1 MARSSLSDV
10 QGSII
15 DPAQTWNF
23 DLFFEKLPAGLG
35 GDTSMLTIR
44 CQSATL
50 PGAEMEPITVELH
63 GVALR
68 YRGRRT
74 YSGQFTVMFAENVDW
89 TTYQLFR
96 DWHNLMLSWE
106 TNTGS
111 SSAVYKVP
119 ATITCYDDA
128 GNEVKSF
135 QLIGVWPQSVP
146 DVQFD
151 GSQSGYVQPEIT
163 FAFDTVSEQS

>member
-15 DPAQTWNF
+15 DPAQTWNY
-23 DLFFEKLPAGLG
+23 DLFFEKLPPGLG

-44 CQSATL
+44 CQSANL
-50 PGAEMEPITVELH
+50 PGSEMEPISVELH
-63 GVALR
+63 GVKIQ

-74 YSGQFTVMFAENVDW
+74 YSNQFSAQFAENVDW

-96 DWHNLMLSWE
+96 DWHNLMLSWR

-111 SSAVYKVP
+111 SSAIYKVP
-119 ATITCYDDA
+119 ATITAYDDA

-135 QLIGVWPQSVP
+135 RIEGVWPQTVP
-146 DVQFD
+146 DISFN
-151 GSQSGYVQPEIT
+151 GGESGYVQPEIT
-163 FAFDTVSEQS
+163 FSFDLVEED

>member
-10 QGSII
+10 QGSIV

-44 CQSATL
+44 CQATAL
-50 PGAEMEPITVELH
+50 PGTDMEPIEVELH
-63 GVALR
+63 GVKIR

-74 YSGQFTVMFAENVDW
+74 YSGTFTVTFAENVDW
-89 TTYQLFR
+89 TTYEMFKS
-96 DWHNLMLSWE
+96 WHNLMLSWE
-106 TNTGS
+106 MNTGS

-119 ATITCYDDA
+119 ATLTMYDDA
-128 GNEVKSF
+128 GNEVKSY
-135 QLIGVWPQSVP
+135 QITGVWPQTVP
-146 DVQFD
+146 EIAFN
-151 GSQSGYVQPEIT
+151 GAESAYVQPEIT
-163 FAFDTVSEQS
+163 FSFDTVSE

>member
-50 PGAEMEPITVELH
+50 PGAEMEPIEVALH
-63 GVALR
+63 GVTLR

-74 YSGQFTVMFAENVDW
+74 YSGSFTVQFAENIDW

-106 TNTGS
+106 TNTGQS
-111 SSAVYKVP
+111 AAVYKIP
-119 ATITCYDDA
+119 ATLTCYDDA

-135 QLIGVWPQSVP
+135 QITGVWPQTVP
-146 DVQFD
+146 DVQFN
-151 GSQSGYVQPEIT
+151 GGESGYVQPEIT
-163 FAFDTVSEQS
+163 FAFDTVAES